1 MKKLLSIL
9 LVVTFFI
16 SLSSFKTNAKDEKP
30 SNDKTKVEV
39 VFNRQLEFNDIVKIK
54 LDLSQKGIVINYRT
68 LAFDENGKLKSIN
81 FFVDCKDGFSG
92 GASGSNLTNQSRI
105 GFYRDYSK
113 DASSPFG
120 TGGMLGQ

>member
-1 MKKLLSIL
+1 MKKLLSVL
-9 LVVTFFI
+9 LVVTLFI
-16 SLSSFKTNAKDEKP
+16 SSSSFKTNTKVEKL

-39 VFNRQLEFNDIVKIK
+39 IFNHQLDFNDIVKIK
-54 LDLSQKGIVINYRT
+54 LDLSQKGIVINYKM

-81 FFVDCKDGFSG
+81 FFVDCNDGFSG
-92 GASGSNLTNQSRI
+92 SASESSLTNKSRI

-120 TGGMLGQ
+120 TGRF